1 MFGRYRLVRHCWN
14 LTVQES
20 LSIEMTSQT
29 GHKAK
34 EVEELALAL
43 KITNLNKPH
52 SSVLTE
58 ITLLNIGLLSK
69 HWSISN
75 DMAMLKYI
83 NLHSQESAHILLK
96 AKREVKET
104 SEYSNMSLN
113 SDQKSYRNFQ
123 NIFVAFGRKA
133 EGPQLNVFD
142 DMDCFSYKENKDGIL
157 MLQWRALVIDIN
169 NKRVVNG
176 QCAVP
181 IEINRT
187 EEDILQLERIL
198 SDNVIDINEKT
209 ILEEEYTEVAQ
220 NQMAYNLDY
229 QPIVTHDFHK
239 EKVCV
244 VPIKLLLHSIID
256 TTELKVV
263 INTSE
268 TRYAH
273 NLSSKLVF
281 QLVLLISA
289 TLRLP

>member
-1 MFGRYRLVRHCWN
+1 
-14 LTVQES
+14 
-20 LSIEMTSQT
+20 MTSQP

-43 KITNLNKPH
+43 KITNLNKLH

-75 DMAMLKYI
+75 DMAMPKYI

-104 SEYSNMSLN
+104 SEYSSMSLN
-113 SDQKSYRNFQ
+113 SDKKSYRNLQ

-133 EGPQLNVFD
+133 EGLQLNVFD
-142 DMDCFSYKENKDGIL
+142 DMDCFNYKENKDGIL

-176 QCAVP
+176 QCKIP

-198 SDNVIDINEKT
+198 SDNVIDINEKSV
-209 ILEEEYTEVAQ
+209 LEEECAEVAQ
-220 NQMAYNLDY
+220 NQMAYNLAY
-229 QPIVTHDFHK
+229 QPVVTHDFQK
-239 EKVCV
+239 EELCI

-256 TTELKVV
+256 TAELKVIV
-263 INTSE
+263 NTSE
-268 TRYAH
+268 TR
-273 NLSSKLVF
+273 
-281 QLVLLISA
+281 
-289 TLRLP
+289 